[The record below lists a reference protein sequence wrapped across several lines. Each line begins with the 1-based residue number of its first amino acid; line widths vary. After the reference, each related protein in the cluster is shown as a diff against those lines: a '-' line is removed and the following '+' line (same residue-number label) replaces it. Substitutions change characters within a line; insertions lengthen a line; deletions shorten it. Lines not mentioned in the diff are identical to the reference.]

1 MNITV
6 CSLSDQSVFPL
17 NVSADLELENLK
29 AFCEVESGIPAGQIV
44 LAHNGRPLMDDK
56 KTLRDYGV
64 KDGDMLVLQRNERN
78 APASTQS
85 AAPVPLPTGLRSKI
99 LFQNGPNGCF
109 IIRGARC
116 RRRGRR
122 WSAHV

>member
-1 MNITV
+1 MWTRIPAAEMNITV

-56 KTLRDYGV
+56 KTLRDYGI

-78 APASTQS
+78 VPASNPT
-85 AAPVPLPTGLRSKI
+85 PLPTGSLRRKKLPELS
-99 LFQNGPNGCF
+99 F
-109 IIRGARC
+109 ITLA
-116 RRRGRR
+116 
-122 WSAHV
+122 